1 MSSVPGTERGG
12 SFLFGNADS
21 DICCGLC
28 VLGLGFVLAPH
39 GHLQAWAFVLQG
51 IHRQRTALS
60 VEVEFESVM

>member
-28 VLGLGFVLAPH
+28 VLGLVSCLPLTVTCRLGL
-39 GHLQAWAFVLQG
+39 
-51 IHRQRTALS
+51 LS
-60 VEVEFESVM
+60 CREFTGSGQDCQWRWNLNL